1 MRRVRQSHEGA
12 GLSRVR
18 ERSLLVR
25 HGSNRAGVRL
35 PEGSRSEPEQTEDR
49 QEVSGDDGDCV
60 VVVTNVVRRTFRNV
74 LELVREKLLAMDA
87 RMIAGLWGHVVKH
100 LFGYLTFTRL

>member
-1 MRRVRQSHEGA
+1 M
-12 GLSRVR
+12 
-18 ERSLLVR
+18 
-25 HGSNRAGVRL
+25 
-35 PEGSRSEPEQTEDR
+35 
-49 QEVSGDDGDCV
+49 
-60 VVVTNVVRRTFRNV
+60 VVTNVVRRTFRNV